1 VRGVPVVALNS
12 HVDTSPETTGANVNP
27 QVIESHDGGAISLGD
42 SGLCIT
48 KEENP
53 ELADLVGKTLI
64 TTDGKTLLGGDDKAG
79 IAIIMQAA
87 ETLRNEQTI
96 PHGDVRILFTC
107 DEEIGR
113 GVQHVDLDSLNAD
126 VCYTLDGGGHGDIDV
141 ETFSADGATVTF
153 HGTNI
158 HPSIAKGR
166 MVNSVR
172 AAAEFIARMPRDSMA
187 PEATEGREGF
197 LHPYDLSGGVDET
210 VLHVLLRDFDAAKL
224 SNQAEILRKIASEVE
239 KEVPGARVEVKVDKQ
254 YRNLGDGLTKEPRA
268 IKFAEEAHKR
278 LGKPWKCAIIRG
290 GTDGS
295 RFTELGLP
303 TPNLSSGQHN
313 PHSPKEF
320 ACLDEMVEASEVVVE
335 LLKIWAEK

>member
-1 VRGVPVVALNS
+1 
-12 HVDTSPETTGANVNP
+12 
-27 QVIESHDGGAISLGD
+27 
-42 SGLCIT
+42 
-48 KEENP
+48 
-53 ELADLVGKTLI
+53 
-64 TTDGKTLLGGDDKAG
+64 
-79 IAIIMQAA
+79 
-87 ETLRNEQTI
+87 
-96 PHGDVRILFTC
+96 
-107 DEEIGR
+107 
-113 GVQHVDLDSLNAD
+113 
-126 VCYTLDGGGHGDIDV
+126 LDGGGHGDIDV

-187 PEATEGREGF
+187 PESTEGREGF
-197 LHPYDLSGGVDET
+197 LHPYDLSGGVDES
-210 VLHVLLRDFDAAKL
+210 VLKVLLRDFDAAKL